1 VILQSCGI
9 NSLTLWI
16 PLTSYDSGGF
26 FPMVNGSDTAVRTP
40 YVLTTGPVGT
50 SLVTAELSTA
60 TGSVNPAQM
69 WQSILGVL

>member
-1 VILQSCGI
+1 VLVGKVSDFY
-9 NSLTLWI
+9 TL
-16 PLTSYDSGGF
+16 
-26 FPMVNGSDTAVRTP
+26 GSDTAVRTP

-69 WQSILGVL
+69 WQSILGPL